1 MTNDVR
7 RFCVVDGWERTADRP
22 GKSVGKHEVWQ
33 KTLPNGETLH
43 TVISKGHGGYAKG
56 MFLAILK
63 RQLRVTAEEFWIAM
77 DKGRL
82 PTRGRPAEPP
92 PGATRLPHDVV
103 RRLHEQGLRLDEI
116 RGLTAQEAAAL
127 LDR

>member
-1 MTNDVR
+1 M
-7 RFCVVDGWERTADRP
+7 DGWERAADRP
-22 GKSVGKHEVWQ
+22 GRRVSNHEVWQ

-63 RQLRVTAEEFWIAM
+63 RQLRVTAEELRMAV
-77 DKGRL
+77 DKGRP
-82 PTRGRPAEPP
+82 PTRGRSTEPP

-103 RRLHEQGLRLDEI
+103 RRLHERGLRLDEI
-116 RGLTAQEAAAL
+116 RGLTAQQAAEL